1 MEPWRSLARLPRAAD
16 NTGMDLMLRDKVALV
31 AGASRG
37 IGRAIAGALAAE
49 GCRLALCARG
59 REELERVA
67 AELGG
72 EDRVRAVALDLTEP
86 DSGRRFVDAAV
97 EAFGG
102 VDVVVCNAGGN
113 RRKPFEEATD
123 EDWRD
128 LFELN
133 VMTGVRPARAAI
145 PRLRERGGGSIVF
158 IASLYGREIG
168 GPGLSLYNAT
178 KSAVISLAG
187 VMARELAHDGIRVN
201 SVAPGSILFPGG
213 SWDRRVREAPD
224 AMADF
229 VRRTLPLERFGTPE
243 EVAAVVA
250 WLASPRASLVTGAC
264 VAVDGG
270 QGRSLI

>member
-1 MEPWRSLARLPRAAD
+1 
-16 NTGMDLMLRDKVALV
+16 MDLMLRDKVALV

-37 IGRAIAGALAAE
+37 IGRAIAGTLASEGCRVALAA
-49 GCRLALCARG
+49 RG
-59 REELERVA
+59 AEELERAA
-67 AELGG
+67 AELGAP
-72 EDRVRAVALDLTEP
+72 ERARAVALDLTEP
-86 DSGRRFVDAAV
+86 DAARRFVDAAV

-102 VDVVVCNAGGN
+102 VDIVVCNVGGN
-113 RRKPFEEATD
+113 RRKPFVEATD
-123 EDWRD
+123 EDWHA
-128 LFELN
+128 LLELN
-133 VMTGVRPARAAI
+133 LMTGVRLAREAI
-145 PRLRERGGGSIVF
+145 PRLRERGGGSIIF

-168 GPGLSLYNAT
+168 GAGLSLYNAT

-213 SWDRRVREAPD
+213 SWDRRVREDPEG
-224 AMADF
+224 MADF

-243 EVAAVVA
+243 EVADAVA